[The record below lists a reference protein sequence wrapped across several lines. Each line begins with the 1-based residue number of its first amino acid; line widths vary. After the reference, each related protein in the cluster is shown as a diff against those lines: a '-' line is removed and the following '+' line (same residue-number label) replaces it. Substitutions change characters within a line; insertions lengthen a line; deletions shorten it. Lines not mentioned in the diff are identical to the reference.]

1 MTATTAANLFD
12 YFEGIPPG
20 GDAARPAP
28 WAARAPR
35 RPRAPRRGGGGC
47 DVKLVPRTRGWREDP
62 GSLAALDRV
71 EREPWVDAVHRD
83 GDCVELRLDDG
94 WIETT
99 GAALE
104 AGAGAEATLS
114 DLAHGQRFSVQFW
127 DANATKALHVGHLRN
142 LAIGNALA
150 AALAQAGARVERRS
164 LISDAG
170 RSMGEAMAGVLHSGR
185 HARSWPSGEEKS
197 DHFVGVCYADYVA
210 AGRTLG
216 SEEALE
222 HPEDSLTRELTLR
235 DDDADRLLARV
246 LGGEREALELWYK
259 TRAWVISGQRKTL
272 ARLGIAFDRV
282 FFESDFLAE
291 AAELTAT
298 GLRDGRLRRRE
309 DGVVYYATG
318 LRDFAE
324 FPLVRADGLPT
335 QHMRALAYW
344 MTAPELGHM
353 TSMQVCGTEW
363 VSHVTCRRK
372 LMAELMA
379 AGGLHGEDGGHGAGV
394 GDVGP
399 HVGEGAGRG
408 VVGVGNGDIGDG
420 DVGDGDMGEV
430 GGGEGGSGE
439 GWGDVGSGEGG
450 WDGTMHPTRDIFN
463 GMVARQKRSLAS
475 SEGALLIDEL
485 TDWVDAQID
494 ADPERLRVRR
504 AHPAPERIA
513 AQIALGFFLP
523 HPVAPRIDF
532 EPAKLLSEEESLGWE
547 LVRARAHRGRPG
559 VAGARRPVEDPDY
572 RFAVVQSELYRR
584 YLRLALQRYDVR
596 PLAHY
601 LKHLSRWYLER
612 DGDEHVERV
621 VHTLLDRSARGLGLE
636 TAR

>member
-1 MTATTAANLFD
+1 MTLNLFD
-12 YFEGIPPG
+12 YFEEISTGVQT
-20 GDAARPAP
+20 PAP

-35 RPRAPRRGGGGC
+35 RPHHDC
-47 DVKLVPRTRGWREDP
+47 DVKLVPRAKRWREDP
-62 GSLAALDRV
+62 DSLEALAQI
-71 EREPWVDAVHRD
+71 EREPWVEKVSAD
-83 GDCVELRLDDG
+83 GESVRLCLSDE

-114 DLAHGQRFSVQFW
+114 DLAHGERFSVQFW
-127 DANATKALHVGHLRN
+127 DANATKALHAGHLRN
-142 LAIGNALA
+142 LAIGNAIA
-150 AALAQAGARVERRS
+150 AALAQAGAQVERRS

-170 RSMGEAMAGVLHSGR
+170 RSMGEAMAGVLSSGR
-185 HARSWPSGEEKS
+185 HEGSWPSAEEKS

-210 AGRTLG
+210 AGRSLG
-216 SEEALE
+216 GQEIE

-235 DDDADRLLARV
+235 GDAADELLKRV
-246 LGGEREALELWYK
+246 LCGEREALELWYK

-282 FFESDFLAE
+282 FFESDFLTE
-291 AAELTAT
+291 AAELTAS
-298 GLRDGRLRRRE
+298 GLRDGRLLRRE
-309 DGVVYYATG
+309 DGVVFYPTG

-344 MTAPELGHM
+344 MAAPELADM

-372 LMAELMA
+372 LMDELMSA
-379 AGGLHGEDGGHGAGV
+379 
-394 GDVGP
+394 
-399 HVGEGAGRG
+399 
-408 VVGVGNGDIGDG
+408 
-420 DVGDGDMGEV
+420 
-430 GGGEGGSGE
+430 
-439 GWGDVGSGEGG
+439 VGSGAEGTTESAG
-450 WDGTMHPTRDIFN
+450 EDAGKSAGNGNGGPGYGGQGNGNGHGDGSVHPTFDIFN

-485 TDWVDAQID
+485 TDWLDAQID
-494 ADPERLRVRR
+494 SEPKRLEIRR

-513 AQIALGFFLP
+513 AQIVLGYFLP

-532 EPAKLLSEEESLGWE
+532 EPDKLLREEESLGWD
-547 LVRARAHRGRPG
+547 LIRARSRTGLRGTSG
-559 VAGARRPVEDPDY
+559 GRRPIEDPDY

-584 YLRLALQRYDVR
+584 YLRLTIKRFDVR

-612 DGDEHVERV
+612 ERDEHVERV

-636 TAR
+636 TV